1 MGSDLLGASEGYS
14 LRTVSLVLGSFIQ
27 RNRWAPQTTRE
38 IRELCS
44 PAAVRFR
51 VIVWGIPGFPGCLV
65 PGSPFAFLVLS
76 PPLTIFFLMCLLGWL
91 EIEEVDWRMIELGQ
105 FSSFCWEV
113 STFIDTAKFFLLHSF
128 YAS

>member
-1 MGSDLLGASEGYS
+1 MGPADDERDSRALFSGSSEIQSD
-14 LRTVSLVLGSFIQ
+14 
-27 RNRWAPQTTRE
+27 
-38 IRELCS
+38 
-44 PAAVRFR
+44 
-51 VIVWGIPGFPGCLV
+51 WGIPGFPGCLV

-113 STFIDTAKFFLLHSF
+113 STFIDTAQFFLLHSF